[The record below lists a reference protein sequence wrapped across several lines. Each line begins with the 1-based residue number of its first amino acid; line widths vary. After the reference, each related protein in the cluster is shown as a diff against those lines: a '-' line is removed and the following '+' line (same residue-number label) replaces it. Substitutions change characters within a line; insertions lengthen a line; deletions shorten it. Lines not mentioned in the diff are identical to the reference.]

1 MKIDNSV
8 SNAVTALPGESSARP
23 ARAAQKA
30 EAGSAAHG
38 QIGGVQLSPQLQTI
52 EKNFASSEVFDI
64 ARVNEIKQAIS
75 EGRFTVNPEKIADGL
90 LASVRDLIQN
100 RHA

>member
-1 MKIDNSV
+1 MKIDNSIN
-8 SNAVTALPGESSARP
+8 NAATALPGESPARP

-30 EAGSAAHG
+30 EAVSVA
-38 QIGGVQLSPQLQTI
+38 QPGGVQLSPQLQTI

-75 EGRFTVNPEKIADGL
+75 EGRFTVNPGKIADGL
-90 LASVRDLIQN
+90 LDSVRDLIQN
-100 RHA
+100 RNA

>member
-8 SNAVTALPGESSARP
+8 NNAVTALPGESPARP
-23 ARAAQKA
+23 RVAQKA
-30 EAGSAAHG
+30 EAVSASHAHSD
-38 QIGGVQLSPQLQTI
+38 GVQLSPQLQTI
-52 EKNFASSEVFDI
+52 EKNFASSEVFDV

-100 RHA
+100 RNA

>member
-1 MKIDNSV
+1 MKIDNSIN
-8 SNAVTALPGESSARP
+8 NAATALPGESPARP

-30 EAGSAAHG
+30 AAVSVAHG
-38 QIGGVQLSPQLQTI
+38 QPGGVQLSPQLQTI

-75 EGRFTVNPEKIADGL
+75 EGRFTVNPGKIADGL
-90 LASVRDLIQN
+90 LDSVRDLIQN
-100 RHA
+100 RNA

>member
-1 MKIDNSV
+1 MKIDNSIN
-8 SNAVTALPGESSARP
+8 NAVTALSGESPARP

-30 EAGSAAHG
+30 EAVSVA
-38 QIGGVQLSPQLQTI
+38 QPGGVQLSPQLQTI

-75 EGRFTVNPEKIADGL
+75 EGRFTVNPGKIADGL
-90 LASVRDLIQN
+90 LDSVRDLIQN
-100 RHA
+100 RNA

>member
-8 SNAVTALPGESSARP
+8 NNTVTALPGESQARP
-23 ARAAQKA
+23 ARPAQKT
-30 EAGSAAHG
+30 ETGSSVEG
-38 QIGGVQLSPQLQTI
+38 QTGGVQLSPQLQTI

-75 EGRFTVNPEKIADGL
+75 EGRFTVNPGKIADGL
-90 LASVRDLIQN
+90 LDSVRDLIQN
-100 RHA
+100 RNA

>member
-8 SNAVTALPGESSARP
+8 NNAVTALPGESPARP

-30 EAGSAAHG
+30 EAASVA
-38 QIGGVQLSPQLQTI
+38 QPGGVQLSPQLQTI
-52 EKNFASSEVFDI
+52 ERNFASSEVFDI
-64 ARVNEIKQAIS
+64 SRVNEIKQAIS

-90 LASVRDLIQN
+90 LASVRGLIQTRN
-100 RHA
+100 A

>member
-8 SNAVTALPGESSARP
+8 NNAVTALPGESPARP
-23 ARAAQKA
+23 RAAQKA
-30 EAGSAAHG
+30 EAGSAVPTH
-38 QIGGVQLSPQLQTI
+38 GGVQLSPQLQTI

-75 EGRFTVNPEKIADGL
+75 EGRFTVNPGKIADGL
-90 LASVRDLIQN
+90 LTSVRDLIQN
-100 RHA
+100 RNA

>member
-8 SNAVTALPGESSARP
+8 NSSITALPGESPARP

-30 EAGSAAHG
+30 EGSIMTG
-38 QIGGVQLSPQLQTI
+38 QTGGVQLSPQLQTI
-52 EKNFASSEVFDI
+52 EKNFASGEVFDI
-64 ARVNEIKQAIS
+64 ARVNDIKQAIS
-75 EGRFTVNPEKIADGL
+75 EGRFSVNPEKIADGL

-100 RHA
+100 RNA

>member
-1 MKIDNSV
+1 MKIDNSIN
-8 SNAVTALPGESSARP
+8 NAVTALPGESPARP

-30 EAGSAAHG
+30 EAVSVA
-38 QIGGVQLSPQLQTI
+38 QPGGVQLSPQLQTI

-75 EGRFTVNPEKIADGL
+75 EGRFTVNPGKIADGL
-90 LASVRDLIQN
+90 LDSVRDLIQN
-100 RHA
+100 RNA